1 MTKITLSREA
11 EVKVAHDVA
20 VGARVLELE
29 ATGLTALAASLD
41 QRFSDAVSA
50 IAEIRGR
57 VVVSG
62 MGKSGHIA
70 RKIAATLASTGTP
83 AMFVHPADASHGDL
97 GMITEDDCLLLISN
111 SGETKELADIVG
123 YAKRYSIPV
132 VAICGR
138 AESTLAET
146 AYATLLL
153 PDIAEACPI
162 GDAPTTSTT
171 VSLALGDALAVALL
185 ERKGFTLDQFKI
197 FHPGGTLGQALIWV
211 ENIMRVGEE
220 LALIEPDASMS
231 EAILKMTATTFG
243 RVGVIDE
250 FGRLIAAV
258 TDGDIRR
265 HMSPTLLEC
274 KVSEVMSLDPKT
286 IGPHALASEAV
297 RLMNEFKITNLY
309 VVDPDSKPVGML
321 RMHDCLGAG
330 VV

>member
-1 MTKITLSREA
+1 MAESTLAQEA
-11 EVKVAHDVA
+11 EEQVIHDVA
-20 VGARVLELE
+20 VGTRVLELE
-29 ATGLTALAASLD
+29 AAGLTALAESLD
-41 QRFSDAVSA
+41 QRFSDAVG
-50 IAEIRGR
+50 IMAEIRGR

-62 MGKSGHIA
+62 MGKSGHVS
-70 RKIAATLASTGTP
+70 RKIAATLASTGSP
-83 AMFVHPADASHGDL
+83 AIFVHSADASHGDL
-97 GMITEDDCLLLISN
+97 GMITESDCLLLISN
-111 SGETKELADIVG
+111 SGETRELADIVA

-138 AESTLAET
+138 AESTLAEI
-146 AYATLLL
+146 ANATLVL
-153 PDIAEACPI
+153 PDTAEACPI

-197 FHPGGTLGQALIWV
+197 FHPGGTLGRTLIWA
-211 ENIMRVGEE
+211 EDIMRVGEE
-220 LALIEPDASMS
+220 LALIEPDAPVS

-243 RVGVIDE
+243 RVGVKDE
-250 FGRLIAAV
+250 SGRLIAAV

-265 HMSPTLLEC
+265 HMSPTLLES
-274 KVSEVMSLDPKT
+274 KVSEVMSPNPQT
-286 IGPHALASEAV
+286 IGSHVLASEAV

-309 VVDPDSKPVGML
+309 VVDSDSKPVGML